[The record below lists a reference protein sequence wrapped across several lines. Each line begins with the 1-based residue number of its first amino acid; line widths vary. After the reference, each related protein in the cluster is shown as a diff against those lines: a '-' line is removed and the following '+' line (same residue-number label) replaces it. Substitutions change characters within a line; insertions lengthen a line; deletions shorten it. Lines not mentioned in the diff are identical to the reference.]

1 MISIINP
8 KIKTYLDRLSAS
20 PKKPQS
26 YLFVGTDGAGKEEAV
41 FYFIS
46 KIASKSDDSA
56 FLEKIKSKGHPDVV
70 VIEPETEEKKG
81 KTREKDISISQVR
94 EMQQRLKFFSYELG
108 YKFCVIKKANRLTG
122 EAANS
127 LLKFLEEP
135 QANTF
140 FILLANNLDSI
151 LPTII
156 SRSAV
161 LRFAQTNFP
170 EWKEE
175 YRQDLRQIF
184 VHDIFERFDYAEK
197 KSKNKNEMIDILEDW
212 ENLVGESLRKSVKE
226 REGQKNIGKIVL
238 LLNGIRE
245 TINRIQHSNA
255 NPRTAMESLVLEM
268 KW

>member
-1 MISIINP
+1 MNP

-20 PKKPQS
+20 SKKPQS
-26 YLFVGTDGAGKEEAV
+26 YLFIGPEGAGKAEAA

-46 KIASKSDDSA
+46 KIAGKSDDTV
-56 FLEKIKSKGHPDVV
+56 FLEKIKSRSLPDVV

-81 KTREKDISISQVR
+81 KTREKDISVFQVR
-94 EMQQRLKFFSYELG
+94 EMQERLKYFSYELG
-108 YKFCVIKKANRLTG
+108 YKFCVIQKANRLTD

-140 FILLANNLDSI
+140 FILLANNPDSL

-161 LRFAQTNFP
+161 LRFAQTSLP
-170 EWKEE
+170 GWKEE
-175 YRQDLRQIF
+175 NRQDLRQIF
-184 VHDIFERFDYAEK
+184 VQEIFERLEYAEK
-197 KSKNKNEMIDILEDW
+197 KSKNKNEMIDILQDW
-212 ENLVGESLRKSVKE
+212 ENLVGESLRKSVKVHD
-226 REGQKNIGKIVL
+226 GQKNIGKIVSL
-238 LLNGIRE
+238 LENIRE
-245 TINRIQHSNA
+245 TINKIQHSNA
-255 NPRTAMESLVLEM
+255 SPRTAMESLVLEM

>member
-1 MISIINP
+1 MNP
-8 KIKTYLDRLSAS
+8 KIKKYLDRLSAS

-26 YLFVGTDGAGKEEAV
+26 YLFIGTDGSGKEEAV
-41 FYFIS
+41 FYFVS
-46 KIASKSDDSA
+46 KIADKSSDAA
-56 FLEKIKSKGHPDVV
+56 FLEKIKRKVHPDVV
-70 VIEPETEEKKG
+70 IIEPETEEKKG
-81 KTREKDISISQVR
+81 KTREKDISISQIR
-94 EMQQRLKFFSYELG
+94 EMQQQLKFFSYELG
-108 YKFCVIKKANRLTG
+108 YKFCVIKKANRLTE

-135 QANTF
+135 QGNTF
-140 FILLANNLDSI
+140 FILLVNNLESM

-161 LRFAQTNFP
+161 LRFTRKNPP

-184 VHDIFERFDYAEK
+184 IQDIFERFDYAER
-197 KSKNKNEMIDILEDW
+197 KSKNKNEMVDILEDW
-212 ENLVGESLRKSVKE
+212 ENLVGESLRKSIKDQG
-226 REGQKNIGKIVL
+226 GQKNIGKIVL
-238 LLNGIRE
+238 LLNSIRK

-255 NPRTAMESLVLEM
+255 SPRTAMESLVLEM

>member
-1 MISIINP
+1 MDM
-8 KIKTYLDRLSAS
+8 KTKSYLDHLAAS
-20 PKKPQS
+20 SRKPQS
-26 YLFVGTDGAGKEEAV
+26 YLFIGPEDVGKVEAA
-41 FYFIS
+41 FYFVSRIS
-46 KIASKSDDSA
+46 GKGGDAI

-70 VIEPETEEKKG
+70 VIESETEEKKG

-94 EMQQRLKFFSYELG
+94 EMQERLKFFSYELG
-108 YKFCVIKKANRLTG
+108 YKFCIINKANRLTG

-161 LRFAQTNFP
+161 LRFAQTNLP

-184 VHDIFERFDYAEK
+184 VQEIFERFDYAEK

-226 REGQKNIGKIVL
+226 QGDQKNIGKIVL
-238 LLNGIRE
+238 LLHSIRE
-245 TINRIQHSNA
+245 TINKIQHSNA